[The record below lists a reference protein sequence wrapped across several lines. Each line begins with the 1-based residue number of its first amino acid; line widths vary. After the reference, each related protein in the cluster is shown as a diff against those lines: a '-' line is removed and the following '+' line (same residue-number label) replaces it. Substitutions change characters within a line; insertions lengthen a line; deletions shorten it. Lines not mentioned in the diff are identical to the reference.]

1 MGPTVKLKARRGH
14 QRRRE
19 SLGHSC
25 RFRIKSSLFAK
36 QRIGTVARRCFD
48 QISPDSER
56 CHQKSLL
63 RSAAF
68 SRRDPERGL
77 QTRLSARSSGSV
89 ESPRSGGG
97 SNSELSHVRPR
108 KGNQPSLA
116 GRYFVC
122 GHAYACGGRTQTPK
136 HPPSQTRPQ
145 DRCDKCFSSFCCRMG
160 RLLCRE
166 SGSGCSHHFGI
177 EENRPIDHRSLT

>member
-122 GHAYACGGRTQTPK
+122 GHTYACGGRTQTPK
-136 HPPSQTRPQ
+136 HPPIPIHR
-145 DRCDKCFSSFCCRMG
+145 DV
-160 RLLCRE
+160 RLWRHEKIGTDAIVSLLAA
-166 SGSGCSHHFGI
+166 GTLLKSGCLPAMIVDSN
-177 EENRPIDHRSLT
+177 ERKK